1 MVINSNPVTRPLRSL
16 LIREQCAATI
26 TTWFYGQDVAPQQI
40 PKMCITDIL
49 PSVLEWMQI
58 PFGNM
63 DGKAVPGL
71 WK

>member
-1 MVINSNPVTRPLRSL
+1 M
-16 LIREQCAATI
+16 
-26 TTWFYGQDVAPQQI
+26 TWFYGQDVAPQQI